1 MWLTSQPYLLRE
13 TGEGVREISWR
24 MWVLVWVVP
33 VAFGLAALWLV
44 VEAGYKRLA
53 TVPGEGEVVR
63 VYAWEGETLFDRGQV
78 NYAPVF
84 RYVWSDGAP
93 TEASVGMSHPGWNFP
108 VGSRHAI
115 RFFPGRKADVVL
127 PGAHNWAVAAIIA
140 AIAAV
145 CVLPALWATRALRR
159 WRAAGAAP

>member
-13 TGEGVREISWR
+13 APDGRRLVSWR

-33 VAFGLAALWLV
+33 ACFAMGALWLAI
-44 VEAGYKRLA
+44 EAGYKRLA

-63 VYAWEGETLFDRGQV
+63 VYAWEGATPFDRGAV

-84 RYVWSDGAP
+84 RYVWSDGQA
-93 TEASVGMSHPGWNFP
+93 TEASVGMSHPDWDYP

-115 RFFPGRKADVVL
+115 RYFPGRKADVIL
-127 PGAHNWAVAAIIA
+127 PGRHNWAAAQVIA
-140 AIAAV
+140 AIAAL
-145 CVLPALWATRALRR
+145 CLLPAAWGTWRLRR
-159 WRAAGAAP
+159 WQAGGAA